1 MSTNIFSYKAGETRV
16 FDTGR
21 DNIRVKVEELN
32 EDVARVI
39 LVDENESPINA
50 IEEVKF
56 INKATKNRIPPVE
69 VKGQRSYLITWINS
83 YELCVGN
90 QKIFRLEA
98 QRGHVQM
105 ENTNLAQYFVKKDH

>member
-1 MSTNIFSYKAGETRV
+1 SGETGV

-39 LVDENESPINA
+39 LVDENESPIDT
-50 IEEVKF
+50 IEKAKF
-56 INKATKNRIPPVE
+56 INQVTENEITPVE
-69 VKGQRSYLITWINS
+69 VKGQKSYLITWINS
-83 YELCVGN
+83 YELRVDN
-90 QKIFRLEA
+90 EKIFKFKA

-105 ENTNLAQYFVKKDH
+105 KKNHADCFVKDH